1 MKQLQHAIELGA
13 TMYIPA
19 THEQL
24 WEVTEGIKF
33 PILKSIAVCLEDA
46 VLEKDVQTAMV
57 NLKHLLQKRL
67 ELPNLKAPA
76 LFIRPRNIE
85 MAKHIVDWDLNHTY
99 SGMILPKFTLHDL
112 KQWMDIL
119 PPNINLMPTLETK
132 EIFDMGHNM
141 ELNQALKYDFHKT
154 LCLRIGGNDL
164 LSCLHLRRPKNSTIY
179 QTPVGMLIAQLA
191 GLFIPAGFQLSSPV
205 CEHIDRTQLLMDE
218 LCQDMNNGIYTK
230 TAIHP
235 SQIEYIHRAFQINSE
250 EFHEAQ
256 QILAQDAKSVFKSH
270 GSMLEPATHRNWA
283 EMILLRYK
291 TFGLSKPQASSQ
303 DKFMLNTFSL

>member
-19 THEQL
+19 THENL

-33 PILKSIAVCLEDA
+33 LNLKSIAVCLEDA

-57 NLKHLLQKRL
+57 NLKALLQRRS
-67 ELPNLKAPA
+67 ENPNLKAPA
-76 LFIRPRNIE
+76 LFIRPRHIE
-85 MAKHIVDWDLNHTY
+85 MAKYIVDWDFNHTIN
-99 SGMILPKFTLHDL
+99 GMILPKFTLHNL
-112 KQWMDIL
+112 MQWMEVL
-119 PPNINLMPTLETK
+119 PSHINLMPTLETK
-132 EIFDMGHNM
+132 EIFDMGHNI
-141 ELNQALKYDFHKT
+141 ELQQALKYDFHKT

-164 LSCLHLRRPKNSTIY
+164 LSCLHLRRPKNTTIY

-205 CEHIDRTQLLMDE
+205 CEHIENTQILLSE
-218 LCQDMNNGIYTK
+218 LAQDMNNGIYTK

-235 SQIEYIHRAFQINSE
+235 SQIDFIHKAFQVSID
-250 EFHEAQ
+250 EFQEAQ
-256 QILAQDAKSVFKSH
+256 QILAIDAKSVFKSQ

-283 EMILLRYK
+283 EMVLLRYQ
-291 TFGLSKPQASSQ
+291 TFGL
-303 DKFMLNTFSL
+303 DKSNLPHHHDVLKMNA

>member
-19 THEQL
+19 THTQL

-46 VLEKDVQTAMV
+46 VLEKDIQTAMV
-57 NLKHLLQKRL
+57 NLKLLLQKRL
-67 ELPNLKAPA
+67 EQPNLHAPA

-85 MAKHIVDWDLNHTY
+85 MAKHIVDWELNHSY
-99 SGMILPKFTLHDL
+99 SGMILPKFTLYDL
-112 KQWMDIL
+112 KSWMDVL
-119 PPNINLMPTLETK
+119 PANINLMPTLETK
-132 EIFDMGHNM
+132 EIFDMGHNV

-164 LSCLHLRRPKNSTIY
+164 LSCLNLRRPKNTTIY
-179 QTPVGMLIAQLA
+179 QTPVGILISQLA

-205 CEHIDRTQLLMDE
+205 CEHIDHTQLLINE

-235 SQIEYIHRAFQINSE
+235 SQIEHIHQAFQINTE

-256 QILAQDAKSVFKSH
+256 QILSHDAKSVFKSQ

-283 EMILLRYK
+283 ELVLLRYK
-291 TFGLSKPQASSQ
+291 TFGLCKSQ
-303 DKFMLNTFSL
+303 PTGQDQLMLNTFSG

>member
-33 PILKSIAVCLEDA
+33 PLLKSIAVCLEDA
-46 VLEKDVQTAMV
+46 VHERDVQTAMV
-57 NLKHLLQKRL
+57 NLKILLQKRL
-67 ELPNLKAPA
+67 EQPNFKAPA
-76 LFIRPRNIE
+76 MFIRPRNIE
-85 MAKHIVDWDLNHTY
+85 MAKHIVDWDLNHSYT
-99 SGMILPKFTLHDL
+99 GMILPKFTLHDL
-112 KQWMDIL
+112 KPWMDVL
-119 PPNINLMPTLETK
+119 PANINLMPTLETK
-132 EIFDMGHNM
+132 EIFDMGHNS

-164 LSCLHLRRPKNSTIY
+164 LSCLHLRRPKNTTIY
-179 QTPVGMLIAQLA
+179 QTPVGILISQLA

-205 CEHIDRTQLLMDE
+205 CEHIDHTQLLINE
-218 LCQDMNNGIYTK
+218 LEQDMNNGIYTK

-235 SQIEYIHRAFQINSE
+235 SQVEYIHNAFKINAE
-250 EFHEAQ
+250 EFQDAQ
-256 QILAQDAKSVFKSH
+256 QILSQEAKSVFKSQ

-291 TFGLSKPQASSQ
+291 TFGLCKSSSQ
-303 DKFMLNTFSL
+303 DKMMLSTF

>member
-19 THEQL
+19 THDQL

-46 VLEKDVQTAMV
+46 VLERDVQTAMV
-57 NLKHLLQKRL
+57 NLKCLLQKRA
-67 ELPNLKAPA
+67 EQPNQKAPA
-76 LFIRPRNIE
+76 IFIRPRNLE
-85 MAKHIVDWDLNHTY
+85 MAKHIIDWDLNHTY
-99 SGMILPKFTLHDL
+99 SGMVLPKFTLHDL
-112 KQWMDIL
+112 KSWMDIL
-119 PPNINLMPTLETK
+119 PANLNLMPTLETK
-132 EIFDMGHNM
+132 EIFDMGHNL

-164 LSCLHLRRPKNSTIY
+164 LSCLNLRRPKNSTIY
-179 QTPVGMLIAQLA
+179 QTPVGMLISQLA
-191 GLFIPAGFQLSSPV
+191 GLFIPNGFQLSSPV
-205 CEHIDRTQLLMDE
+205 CEHIHHTELLIHE
-218 LCQDMNNGIYTK
+218 ISQDMNNGIYTK

-235 SQIEYIHRAFQINSE
+235 SQIEYIHQAFQVNAE

-256 QILAQDAKSVFKSH
+256 QILSQDAKSVFKSN

-283 EMILLRYK
+283 EVVLLRYK
-291 TFGLSKPQASSQ
+291 NFGLCKTPTCNQE
-303 DKFMLNTFSL
+303 KRMLNSFSV

>member
-24 WEVTEGIKF
+24 WEVTEGIKC
-33 PILKSIAVCLEDA
+33 PVLKAMAVCLEDA
-46 VLEKDVQTAMV
+46 VHERDVQTAMV
-57 NLKHLLQKRL
+57 NLKILLQKRL
-67 ELPNLKAPA
+67 EQPNFKAPA
-76 LFIRPRNIE
+76 MFIRPRNIE
-85 MAKHIVDWDLNHTY
+85 MAKHIVDWDLNHSYT
-99 SGMILPKFTLHDL
+99 GMILPKFTLHDL
-112 KQWMDIL
+112 KPWMDVL
-119 PPNINLMPTLETK
+119 PANINLMPTLETK
-132 EIFDMGHNM
+132 EIFDMGHNS

-164 LSCLHLRRPKNSTIY
+164 LSCLHLRRPKNTTIY
-179 QTPVGMLIAQLA
+179 QTPVGILISQLA

-205 CEHIDRTQLLMDE
+205 CEHIDHTQLLMNE
-218 LCQDMNNGIYTK
+218 LEQDMNNGIYTK

-235 SQIEYIHRAFQINSE
+235 SQVEYIHNAFKINAE
-250 EFHEAQ
+250 EFQDAQ
-256 QILAQDAKSVFKSH
+256 QILSQEAKSVFKSQ

-291 TFGLSKPQASSQ
+291 TFGLCKSSSQ
-303 DKFMLNTFSL
+303 DKMMLSTF

>member
-33 PILKSIAVCLEDA
+33 PLLKSIAVCLEDA
-46 VLEKDVQTAMV
+46 VHERDVQTAMV
-57 NLKHLLQKRL
+57 NLKILLQKRL
-67 ELPNLKAPA
+67 EQPNFKAPA
-76 LFIRPRNIE
+76 MFIRPRNIE
-85 MAKHIVDWDLNHTY
+85 MAKHIVDWDLNHSYT
-99 SGMILPKFTLHDL
+99 GMILPKFTLHDL
-112 KQWMDIL
+112 KPWMDVL
-119 PPNINLMPTLETK
+119 PANINLMPTLETK
-132 EIFDMGHNM
+132 EIFDMGHNS

-164 LSCLHLRRPKNSTIY
+164 LSCLHLRRPKNTTIY
-179 QTPVGMLIAQLA
+179 QTPVGILISQLA

-205 CEHIDRTQLLMDE
+205 CEHIDHTQLLMNE
-218 LCQDMNNGIYTK
+218 LEQDMNNGIYTK

-235 SQIEYIHRAFQINSE
+235 SQVEYIHNAFKINAE
-250 EFHEAQ
+250 EFQDAQ
-256 QILAQDAKSVFKSH
+256 QILSQEAKSVFKSQ

-291 TFGLSKPQASSQ
+291 TFGLCKSSSQ
-303 DKFMLNTFSL
+303 DKMMLSTF

>member
-24 WEVTEGIKF
+24 WEVTEGHKF
-33 PILKSIAVCLEDA
+33 PALKSVAVCLEDA

-57 NLKHLLQKRL
+57 NLKHVLQRRA
-67 ELPNLKAPA
+67 EAPSLKAPA
-76 LFIRPRNIE
+76 VFIRPRNVE
-85 MAKHIVDWDLNHTY
+85 MAKHIADWDLNRSF
-99 SGMILPKFTLHDL
+99 SGMILPKFTLHNL
-112 KQWMDIL
+112 MQWMDVL
-119 PPNINLMPTLETK
+119 PPHMNLMPTLETR
-132 EIFDMGHNM
+132 EIFDMGHNI

-179 QTPVGMLIAQLA
+179 QTPVGMLISQLS
-191 GLFIPAGFQLSSPV
+191 GLFIPSGFQLSSPV
-205 CEHIDRTQLLMDE
+205 CEHIDNTQLLIAE
-218 LCQDMNNGIYTK
+218 LQQDMNNGIYTK

-235 SQIEYIHRAFQINSE
+235 SQLEYIHQAFQVNAE
-250 EFHEAQ
+250 EFQEAQ
-256 QILAQDAKSVFKSH
+256 QILSHDAKSVFKSH

-283 EMILLRYK
+283 EMILRRYR
-291 TFGLSKPQASSQ
+291 TFGLSKQHCAQDKLMASSSS
-303 DKFMLNTFSL
+303 F